1 MWNRRPVRAAAAN
14 SSSFYGVHKTTFEAR
29 KKGVSVPRQF
39 NKRTQQWE
47 LKDGRGRIRF
57 IAKSRNQCLGWSNRT
72 SRFPERKGM
81 SQGLFPPHFRS
92 VAGYAH

>member
-1 MWNRRPVRAAAAN
+1 MVMWNRRLVRAAAAN

-57 IAKSRNQCLGWSNRT
+57 IAKSRNQCLGWEQQNLQVS
-72 SRFPERKGM
+72 
-81 SQGLFPPHFRS
+81 
-92 VAGYAH
+92 